1 MNWNRYARLY
11 NTLLTEHTVAFT
23 VFIVTGGTLAVML
36 LQGLIGGTLYV
47 GLLPL
52 FVIPGYC
59 LYRMWRG
66 LRSAEQG
73 ERA

>member
-23 VFIVTGGTLAVML
+23 VFIVIGGTLTVML
-36 LQGLIGGTLYV
+36 LQGLVGGALYV

-52 FVIPGYC
+52 FVIPAYC

-66 LRSAEQG
+66 VRSSEQ
-73 ERA
+73 EATA

>member
-1 MNWNRYARLY
+1 
-11 NTLLTEHTVAFT
+11 
-23 VFIVTGGTLAVML
+23 ML
-36 LQGLIGGTLYV
+36 LQGLVGGTLYV

-66 LRSAEQG
+66 LQATEQG